1 MKFYFLGNMPQIW
14 EAGIKNLG
22 QKVSCARAP
31 PPPPPP
37 PPTGKIGEGK
47 GIRAQAN

>member
-22 QKVSCARAP
+22 QKVSCALP
-31 PPPPPP
+31 PPSPQ

>member
-22 QKVSCARAP
+22 QKVSCALP
-31 PPPPPP
+31 PTP

>member
-14 EAGIKNLG
+14 EAGIKNQG
-22 QKVSCARAP
+22 QKVTCALP
-31 PPPPPP
+31 PPPL

-47 GIRAQAN
+47 AIRAQAN

>member
-14 EAGIKNLG
+14 EAGIKNQG
-22 QKVSCARAP
+22 QKVTCAL
-31 PPPPPP
+31 

-47 GIRAQAN
+47 AIRAQAN